1 MIKAI
6 IFDYDGVI
14 VNSFPTVFNVYKKM
28 CHAAQVECPKNIKKF
43 REVFG
48 YERSTAYQNLGIKPE
63 DYERVNEIFKKEIIK
78 QKPALFNG
86 INPVIKTLS
95 KDYTLV
101 LATSNLKCE
110 AIQKLKRFGLIKYFS
125 YIIGDEPKNKL
136 GRFKKS
142 KVIIKLLKR
151 LKFNK
156 DEVILVGDRDVDYD
170 IAKEAGL
177 KNILLVEYG
186 WGYFDKHKTRQ
197 QKIIIK
203 KPSDIIKA
211 IYVFR

>member
-1 MIKAI
+1 
-6 IFDYDGVI
+6 
-14 VNSFPTVFNVYKKM
+14 
-28 CHAAQVECPKNIKKF
+28 
-43 REVFG
+43 
-48 YERSTAYQNLGIKPE
+48 
-63 DYERVNEIFKKEIIK
+63 
-78 QKPALFNG
+78 
-86 INPVIKTLS
+86 
-95 KDYTLV
+95 

-125 YIIGDEPKNKL
+125 YIIGNEFKNKL

-151 LKFNK
+151 LRFNK
-156 DEVILVGDRDVDYD
+156 DEVILIGDRDVDYD

-197 QKIIIK
+197 QKVIIK

-211 IYVFR
+211 IYVFC